1 MKKQSKIITVLP
13 IIILI
18 IGFLISNS
26 KSDLKEATFANL
38 DPSVTIDSIKYN
50 ISDIEIPNDEL
61 GNVIA
66 NVTKKSEIVS
76 YLDSENPYKSVD
88 YIKSVLNEDSSEVV
102 AVRINGRYYLA
113 KRVE

>member
-1 MKKQSKIITVLP
+1 MKKQSKIIIVLS

-26 KSDLKEATFANL
+26 KSDLKDATFVNL
-38 DPSVTIDSIKYN
+38 APSVSIDSIKYN
-50 ISDIEIPNDEL
+50 ISDIEISNDEL

-66 NVTKKSEIVS
+66 KVTKKSEIVS
-76 YLDSENPYKSVD
+76 YLDSENPYKNVD
-88 YIKSVLNEDSSEVV
+88 YIKNVLNEDSSELV
-102 AVRINGRYYLA
+102 AVRINGLYYLA